1 MENIT
6 KLYYYV
12 SIIMKNPEMWDD
24 LFLSKDLEAQAHLV
38 KTYLMKLF

>member
-6 KLYYYV
+6 KLYHYV
-12 SIIMKNPEMWDD
+12 SIIMNNPDIWDE

-38 KTYLMKLF
+38 RIILNI